1 MSLPLWQVQI
11 VGEQARGFNYRILQ
25 TAREA
30 LGAHPNE
37 AIRTLDDLETIQH
50 VRITVTTPTLNGQ
63 ADPDG
68 VGRVNWVVA
77 LYVGGETPQA
87 GLDFVQFM
95 LDYKMAQGLLV
106 AKPRALVQTLPEP
119 IPDLGISGPWT
130 LIGSD
135 APGGAHPPFAAAPP
149 KGRRHVIA
157 QLELNTTQPAEAA
170 EQSDDNA
177 AEDEKK
183 YLLRFYGNL
192 FHFRDRFDQEEIP
205 GATLQLGQAEDQRE
219 YVRFVDLDDTT
230 PSKLKVTRVL
240 HDILKDMPVFLI
252 NMVGEDDAM
261 AQWVMGQE
269 SIVAE
274 RPPTARP

>member
-11 VGEQARGFNYRILQ
+11 VGEHARSVNYRILQ

-30 LGAHPNE
+30 LGSHPNE

-50 VRITVTTPTLNGQ
+50 VRITVNVPPMNGPV
-63 ADPDG
+63 DPDG

-77 LYVGGETPQA
+77 LYVGGDSPQA
-87 GLDFVQFM
+87 GLDFIQFM
-95 LDYKMAQGLLV
+95 LDYKMTQGLLV
-106 AKPRALVQTLPEP
+106 ARPRTLVQTLPEP

-130 LIGSD
+130 ILDSQM
-135 APGGAHPPFAAAPP
+135 PSGAHPPFTASPP

-157 QLELNTTQPAEAA
+157 QLEVNAAEPAEMDG
-170 EQSDDNA
+170 QSDDA

-183 YLLRFYGNL
+183 YLLCFYGNL

-219 YVRFVDLDDTT
+219 YVRFVDLVDTT

-240 HDILKDMPVFLI
+240 QDILKGMPVFLI
-252 NMVGEDDAM
+252 NMVGGDDAM

-269 SIVAE
+269 SIVTE
-274 RPPTARP
+274 RPSSA